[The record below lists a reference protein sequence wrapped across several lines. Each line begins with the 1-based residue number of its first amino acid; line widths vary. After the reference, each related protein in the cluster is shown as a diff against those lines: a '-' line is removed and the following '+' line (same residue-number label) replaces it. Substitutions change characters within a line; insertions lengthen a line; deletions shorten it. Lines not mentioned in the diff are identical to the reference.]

1 MSREPA
7 SYDPYAS
14 PGPGQVIG
22 LFLAR
27 LIAYLMRLQTNGQ
40 TIVPDDI
47 ACMVASAEGMVHH
60 VIRAQA
66 AAQLK
71 HAGFTEAARAMRDPE
86 ALREARRS
94 AQAAGGADSL
104 VCNCSPAPS
113 LRLERVQ
120 GCNPASPAE
129 LIDRLQTT
137 IETFDRADALAS
149 QLAHMI
155 LCALAFVFPETRERP
170 AFARPDNASCRV
182 GFSPP
187 TIIPAG
193 QGPPYFWPPP
203 FWIPGLRPG
212 QLRKLRTVISTA
224 FPERVTER
232 PRIRDPEKQRTRS
245 ILIREIHKRLRR
257 RSTTEAK
264 SKNRC
269 EQI

>member
-113 LRLERVQ
+113 LHLERVQ

-170 AFARPDNASCRV
+170 AFARPDNATCRV
-182 GFSPP
+182 GPGPP
-187 TIIPAG
+187 TIITAG

-203 FWIPGLRPG
+203 LLDPGSPPGTAAEIKDHYIISFPGARDRKAARPG
-212 QLRKLRTVISTA
+212 ARETCT
-224 FPERVTER
+224 
-232 PRIRDPEKQRTRS
+232 RIRV
-245 ILIREIHKRLRR
+245 R
-257 RSTTEAK
+257 RSQRAALSALYANHGVRE
-264 SKNRC
+264 SK
-269 EQI
+269 

>member
-86 ALREARRS
+86 ALREARS
-94 AQAAGGADSL
+94 
-104 VCNCSPAPS
+104 NCYS
-113 LRLERVQ
+113 
-120 GCNPASPAE
+120 
-129 LIDRLQTT
+129 
-137 IETFDRADALAS
+137 
-149 QLAHMI
+149 
-155 LCALAFVFPETRERP
+155 LAFV
-170 AFARPDNASCRV
+170 V
-182 GFSPP
+182 
-187 TIIPAG
+187 
-193 QGPPYFWPPP
+193 
-203 FWIPGLRPG
+203 L
-212 QLRKLRTVISTA
+212 
-224 FPERVTER
+224 
-232 PRIRDPEKQRTRS
+232 
-245 ILIREIHKRLRR
+245 
-257 RSTTEAK
+257 
-264 SKNRC
+264 
-269 EQI
+269 